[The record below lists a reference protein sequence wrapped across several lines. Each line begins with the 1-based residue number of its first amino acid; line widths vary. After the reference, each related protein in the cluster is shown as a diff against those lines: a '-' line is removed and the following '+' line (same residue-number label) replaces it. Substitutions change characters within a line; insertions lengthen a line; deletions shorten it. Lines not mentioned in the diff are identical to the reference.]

1 MADID
6 LTGSLIQSVDPNSG
20 TVAEKKKEREVSSGN
35 SMDKD
40 AFLQLLVAEMKYQ
53 DPLQPTSNTDYIA
66 QFAQFSQVESLQNM
80 SDNMDLSRAQGLV
93 GQTVVLS
100 SENAQGE
107 TEYITG
113 VVDSVTFEEGVPYL
127 HVNGGSYKMDSL
139 EEVVNAEYLA
149 AQDII
154 AKLQEGLEKLPE
166 VDYLSVGDQAALEN
180 LLNLYN
186 GMSAYQQK
194 FVDAATESKLTQYA
208 DQMTTILENLQ
219 KILEEAEQEAGNAGK
234 TETEQGS
241 SGASSG
247 STTSDTKTGDTNVN
261 TGTDAGTAADS
272 ASDTSSASDAAA
284 ETGAADASSETASD
298 TGEET
303 SGTGTDTDISITDAI
318 ADALTTDPDA
328 GDSGSAASEEESSGT
343 EIPEDAI

>member
-208 DQMTTILENLQ
+208 DQMTTILENIQ
-219 KILEEAEQEAGNAGK
+219 KMLDEAEDAAKTGTEA
-234 TETEQGS
+234 GS
-241 SGASSG
+241 SGTSSG
-247 STTSDTKTGDTNVN
+247 STTSGTKTGDTSTDTETDTNAN
-261 TGTDAGTAADS
+261 TGTAADS
-272 ASDTSSASDAAA
+272 ASDASK
-284 ETGAADASSETASD
+284 AADAASD
-298 TGEET
+298 TAENA
-303 SGTGTDTDISITDAI
+303 SGTGDGSEGDIAITDAI

-328 GDSGSAASEEESSGT
+328 GDTAPEASGEESGST

>member
-113 VVDSVTFEEGVPYL
+113 VVDSVTFEDGTPYL

-139 EEVVNAEYLA
+139 EEVVNAEYIA

-154 AKLQEGLEKLPE
+154 AKLKEGLENLPE
-166 VDYLSVGDQAALEN
+166 VDYLSVSDQSALEN
-180 LLNLYN
+180 LLSLYN

-194 FVDAATESKLTQYA
+194 FVDAATESKLTKYA

-219 KILEEAEQEAGNAGK
+219 KILEEAEQEAEKAVK
-234 TETEQGS
+234 SETETGS
-241 SGASSG
+241 GTSSG
-247 STTSDTKTGDTNVN
+247 STTSDTKTSDTNTN
-261 TGTDAGTAADS
+261 TNTNTGTAADS
-272 ASDTSSASDAAA
+272 ATDTSATDAAA
-284 ETGAADASSETASD
+284 ESGAAASD
-298 TGEET
+298 TTSDTTEET
-303 SGTGTDTDISITDAI
+303 SGAGGDSDTDITITDAI

-328 GDSGSAASEEESSGT
+328 GDSGSEAAEEESTGGT
-343 EIPEDAI
+343 DIPEDAI